1 MESNLIT
8 VLMELVE
15 RGCQHLPQG
24 MDLVFKQ
31 NVFLKTQQ
39 SELIVILIE
48 EL

>member
-1 MESNLIT
+1 MESNFIT

-15 RGCQHLPQG
+15 SGCQHLPQG

-31 NVFLKTQQ
+31 NIFLETQQ
-39 SELIVILIE
+39 SELIVILLE